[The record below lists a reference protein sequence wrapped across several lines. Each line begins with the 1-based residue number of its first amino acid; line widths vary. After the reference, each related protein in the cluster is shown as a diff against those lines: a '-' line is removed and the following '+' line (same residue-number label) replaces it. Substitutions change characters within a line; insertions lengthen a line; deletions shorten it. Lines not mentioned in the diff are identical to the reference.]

1 MKVEL
6 QSYLKKKF
14 PQLYPVDFSFE
25 CGTGWFRI
33 ILWLS
38 RYLEMYVI
46 QQNECAQKH
55 PQQYQPVKPIIAR
68 QVKQKFGTLRF
79 YYEGGDEHTTS
90 IISFVEF
97 ISGYICEST
106 GDLEDVGYNHKGV
119 IQTTHTSLKR
129 DITDFNFVDDEELR
143 NIIKKLKYEQNY
155 QKTNDQ

>member
-38 RYLEMYVI
+38 RYLEMYVV

-55 PQQYQPVKPIIAR
+55 PQQ
-68 QVKQKFGTLRF
+68 
-79 YYEGGDEHTTS
+79 
-90 IISFVEF
+90 
-97 ISGYICEST
+97 
-106 GDLEDVGYNHKGV
+106 
-119 IQTTHTSLKR
+119 
-129 DITDFNFVDDEELR
+129 
-143 NIIKKLKYEQNY
+143 
-155 QKTNDQ
+155 

>member
-38 RYLEMYVI
+38 RYLEMYVM

-55 PQQYQPVKPIIAR
+55 QFLVLFLNMKNHSI
-68 QVKQKFGTLRF
+68 VKQ
-79 YYEGGDEHTTS
+79 
-90 IISFVEF
+90 
-97 ISGYICEST
+97 
-106 GDLEDVGYNHKGV
+106 
-119 IQTTHTSLKR
+119 
-129 DITDFNFVDDEELR
+129 
-143 NIIKKLKYEQNY
+143 
-155 QKTNDQ
+155 